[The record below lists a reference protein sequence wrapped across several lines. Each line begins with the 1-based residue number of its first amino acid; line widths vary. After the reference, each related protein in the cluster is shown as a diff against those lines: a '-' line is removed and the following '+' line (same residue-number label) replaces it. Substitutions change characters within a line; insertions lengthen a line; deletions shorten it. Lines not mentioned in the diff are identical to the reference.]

1 MSTVKKWLLVLVVIL
16 AIASMGALF
25 GCGKGPSAIGQ
36 ERSEVKASETAP
48 ATKEIEAESEVSGTG
63 NGIPEGPGPG
73 DMKNPDDTQT
83 EIIGI
88 TWVVYQYQGAD
99 GEVQEMDTNNPV
111 KRITYTFTENNITVQ
126 WGDQITQMGTYEWYI
141 KDQSLD
147 NIFVHFKAAVSPD
160 KKVEYSAADV
170 HYNLLFESRV
180 NDWQL
185 TMKCQET
192 GEVIKMKVYG
202 Q

>member
-1 MSTVKKWLLVLVVIL
+1 MLFTGLVLF
-16 AIASMGALF
+16 A
-25 GCGKGPSAIGQ
+25 GCIPSVGGQ
-36 ERSEVKASETAP
+36 PS
-48 ATKEIEAESEVSGTG
+48 IG
-63 NGIPEGPGPG
+63 NGTPEGPGPG

-83 EIIGI
+83 EILGI

-99 GEVQEMDTNNPV
+99 GKVQEMDTNNPA
-111 KRITYTFTENNITVQ
+111 KRITITFEKNNVTLQ
-126 WGDQITQMGTYEWYI
+126 SGDQITQVGTYEWYI

-160 KKVEYSAADV
+160 KKVEASAADV

-192 GEVIKMKVYG
+192 GEVFKMKELK
-202 Q
+202 